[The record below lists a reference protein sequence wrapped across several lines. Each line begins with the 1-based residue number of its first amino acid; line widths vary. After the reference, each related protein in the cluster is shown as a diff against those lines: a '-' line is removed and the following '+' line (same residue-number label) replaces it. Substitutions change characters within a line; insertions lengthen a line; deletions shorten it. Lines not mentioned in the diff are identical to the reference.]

1 MIKEYILRI
10 GSVPLSVDGGLED
23 ACGQKLAFA
32 SSTVEGATR
41 FPRIGDAMRAAV
53 EISKTLRISGIVNII
68 QI

>member
-10 GSVPLSVDGGLED
+10 GSAPLSVDGG
-23 ACGQKLAFA
+23 AFA

-53 EISKTLRISGIVNII
+53 EISKTLNISGIINII